1 MMGYSILMVVLIEQ
15 LILNRVAISVVNIA
29 ISRVIIKAHIEEW

>member
-1 MMGYSILMVVLIEQ
+1 MEYSIVTVVLIEQ

-29 ISRVIIKAHIEEW
+29 ISGGS